1 MGDTGFEP
9 VTSSVSGKRAT
20 AAPIALKGQ
29 ILLRGSV
36 EVDTGFEPV
45 WTALQAAASPLGQS
59 TVRGFPHL
67 LSAVRQD
74 HTRADDEI
82 RTRDPN
88 LGKVMRYHC
97 ATSACIL
104 SNALTTLV
112 APRSF
117 GKTTRMDSRDSTFR
131 YS

>member
-20 AAPIALKGQ
+20 AAPIARFRDQ
-29 ILLRGSV
+29 DPRVSV

-59 TVRGFPHL
+59 TVRDYSHL

-104 SNALTTLV
+104 SNALTTL
-112 APRSF
+112 AGHSRER
-117 GKTTRMDSRDSTFR
+117 KTTRAKVDR
-131 YS
+131 

>member
-1 MGDTGFEP
+1 M
-9 VTSSVSGKRAT
+9 
-20 AAPIALKGQ
+20 
-29 ILLRGSV
+29 

-67 LSAVRQD
+67 LSAARQD

-104 SNALTTLV
+104 SNALMTLV
-112 APRSF
+112 ALLSIR
-117 GKTTRMDSRDSTFR
+117 KTTRLLREILGCQLNKSIRNFFHSGPR
-131 YS
+131 AKL